1 MAADV
6 DGIHDLLEVPVKIE
20 ILGGGPAGLYFALL
34 LKKAAPE
41 HDIHITERNRAND
54 TFGWGVVFSDETLGH
69 FLDADPT
76 THAAI
81 TESFVHWDAIDVCYR
96 GQTERSGGHGFS
108 GVSRKKLLQI
118 LQARCGELGVRMSFE
133 TEIENV
139 DDYREADLVVACD
152 GVNSRTRAQLAEHF
166 GPDVVPGQAWFIW
179 LGTKKVFD
187 AFKFFHAN
195 NEHGFFTVHAY
206 PFDDSTS
213 TFIVETDPESFEKA
227 GLGKMSVEDS
237 VRYCEELFAEHLDGN
252 PLLTN
257 KSSWIHFQRVK
268 NRTWSHENV
277 VLIGD
282 AAHTAH
288 FSIGSGTKLAMEDAI
303 ALKDAVLTHP
313 DDVPA
318 ALAAYQEAR
327 WVDVAKLQKTAA
339 TSQSFFEHIK
349 RYADDPLIAFSFNMM
364 TRSKRVTHENLRL
377 RDEDYVGK
385 VDRWFADGAG
395 CKDVSP
401 PPPPMF
407 TPFSLRDMKL
417 DNRVVVSPMCQ
428 YSAADGMPD
437 DWHLVHLGS
446 RAMGGAGLVI
456 AEMTNIS
463 ADARITHGCTGLYSD
478 EHAAAWRRITDFVH
492 GQSRA
497 KIGIQLGHA
506 GRKGAT
512 KLLWEGMD
520 RPLPKGEGW
529 PLLAA
534 SALPYFPD
542 SEVPK
547 PMDRADMDRVL
558 ADYVAAAKR
567 ALDANFDLLEL
578 HCAHGYLLA
587 SFISPLTNQRDDA
600 YGGAI
605 ENRMRF
611 PLEVFD
617 AVREVWPDER
627 PMSVRISATDWAPG
641 GLSAEDLLSL
651 TQMFRAHGC
660 DMIDVSSGQTVSDAQ
675 PEFGRMFQTPF
686 ADLVRHEV
694 GIATMAVG
702 AILGWD
708 HVNTILAAG
717 RADLCAMARPH
728 LFDPYLTL
736 HAAAEQQY
744 FDVKWPN
751 QYLAGAPVPPEQDLV
766 KDDPGR

>member
-1 MAADV
+1 MR
-6 DGIHDLLEVPVKIE
+6 IE

-34 LKKAAPE
+34 LKQKAPE
-41 HDIHITERNRAND
+41 HDIHITERNRPND
-54 TFGWGVVFSDETLGH
+54 TFGWGVVFSDETLGN
-69 FLDADPT
+69 FLAADPP

-96 GQTERSGGHGFS
+96 GEVERSCGHGFS

-118 LQARCGELGVRMSFE
+118 LQARCAELGIRMSFE
-133 TEIENV
+133 TEVESV
-139 DDYREADLVVACD
+139 AGYRDADLVIAAD
-152 GVNSRTRAQLAEHF
+152 GVNSNTRAELAEHF
-166 GPDVVPGQAWFIW
+166 EPDVLPGTAWFIW
-179 LGTKKVFD
+179 LGTTKVFD
-187 AFKFFHAN
+187 AFKFFHAS

-206 PFDDSTS
+206 PFDANTS
-213 TFIVETDPESFEKA
+213 TFIVETDPESFDKA
-227 GLGKMSVEDS
+227 GLGSMSVEES
-237 VRYCEELFAEHLDGN
+237 VRYCEELFAEHLDGH
-252 PLLTN
+252 PLMTN
-257 KSSWIHFQRVK
+257 KSTWIHFQRVK
-268 NRTWSHENV
+268 NKTWHHENV

-303 ALKDAVLTHP
+303 ALVDAVLAHS
-313 DDVPA
+313 DDIPA

-327 WVDVAKLQKTAA
+327 WVDGAKLQKTAA
-339 TSQSFFEHIK
+339 TSQAFFENIK
-349 RYADDPLIAFSFNMM
+349 RYADQPLTGFFFNMM

-377 RDEDYVGK
+377 RDEAYVER
-385 VDRWFADGAG
+385 VDRWFAEQAG
-395 CKDVSP
+395 VTVDP

-407 TPFSLRDMKL
+407 TPFALREMKL
-417 DNRVVVSPMCQ
+417 ENRVVVSPMCQ
-428 YSAADGMPD
+428 YSATDGMPD

-446 RAMGGAGLVI
+446 RALGGAGLVI
-456 AEMTNIS
+456 AEMTDIS
-463 ADARITHGCTGLYSD
+463 ADGRITPGCTGLYSD
-478 EHAAAWRRITDFVH
+478 EHTASWRRVTDFVH
-492 GQSRA
+492 THSRA

-512 KLLWEGMD
+512 KLMWEGMD
-520 RPLPKGEGW
+520 QPLPEGEGW

-534 SALPYFPD
+534 SALPYYPH
-542 SEVPK
+542 SQAPK

-558 ADYVAAAKR
+558 ADYVAAAQR

-587 SFISPLTNQRDDA
+587 TFISPLTNQRTDE
-600 YGGAI
+600 YGGSI

-617 AVREVWPDER
+617 AIRKVWPDER
-627 PMSVRISATDWAPG
+627 PMSARISACDWAPG
-641 GLSAEDLLSL
+641 GLSTDDLLAL
-651 TQMFRAHGC
+651 TKMLSEHGC
-660 DMIDVSSGQTVSDAQ
+660 DLIDVSSGQTVCDAE
-675 PEFGRMFQTPF
+675 PEFGRMYQTPF
-686 ADLVRHEV
+686 ADLVRHDV

-708 HVNTILAAG
+708 HVNTIIGAG

-736 HAAAEQQY
+736 HAAADQQY
-744 FDVKWPN
+744 FDVPWPK

>member
-1 MAADV
+1 
-6 DGIHDLLEVPVKIE
+6 
-20 ILGGGPAGLYFALL
+20 
-34 LKKAAPE
+34 
-41 HDIHITERNRAND
+41 
-54 TFGWGVVFSDETLGH
+54 
-69 FLDADPT
+69 
-76 THAAI
+76 
-81 TESFVHWDAIDVCYR
+81 
-96 GQTERSGGHGFS
+96 
-108 GVSRKKLLQI
+108 
-118 LQARCGELGVRMSFE
+118 
-133 TEIENV
+133 
-139 DDYREADLVVACD
+139 
-152 GVNSRTRAQLAEHF
+152 
-166 GPDVVPGQAWFIW
+166 
-179 LGTKKVFD
+179 
-187 AFKFFHAN
+187 
-195 NEHGFFTVHAY
+195 
-206 PFDDSTS
+206 
-213 TFIVETDPESFEKA
+213 
-227 GLGKMSVEDS
+227 
-237 VRYCEELFAEHLDGN
+237 
-252 PLLTN
+252 
-257 KSSWIHFQRVK
+257 
-268 NRTWSHENV
+268 
-277 VLIGD
+277 
-282 AAHTAH
+282 
-288 FSIGSGTKLAMEDAI
+288 
-303 ALKDAVLTHP
+303 
-313 DDVPA
+313 
-318 ALAAYQEAR
+318 
-327 WVDVAKLQKTAA
+327 
-339 TSQSFFEHIK
+339 
-349 RYADDPLIAFSFNMM
+349 MM